1 RLPRG
6 GRARALLAA
15 AHLRRLDRA
24 GQPGPAPLH
33 VRPALGGVPH
43 GRVGGGAV
51 RSLEVA
57 GRRLRLCRRADRT
70 GVSLS
75 RVDQAGQ
82 GHSRHLAEPGGG
94 DGLRDRRPAH
104 PPRHLRP
111 GGRPGRRRRRPHRGD
126 RRHPARDGTDL
137 DLQVLPRHRPRGGRQ
152 LSRRPARR
160 DPARADRAGG
170 VALPDDP
177 ALGGRGLRVAGGHP
191 ARAADRAPRRPADVS
206 RHVALAAP
214 VVGGGAAVL
223 LALVIG
229 YPCLRLKG
237 PYFAIAMLGLNEVL
251 RALVSYFE
259 GLTGGGNGLSLP
271 TLDATVPIYYVMG
284 LTAVAVTV
292 LTYLIIT
299 SRFGLR
305 LM

>member
-1 RLPRG
+1 HGDALRRRCPPRADARFPRG

-33 VRPALGGVPH
+33 LRPALGGVPH
-43 GRVGGGAV
+43 RRVGGGAV

-57 GRRLRLCRRADRT
+57 GRRLRLCRRADRP
-70 GVSLS
+70 GLSLY
-75 RVDQAGQ
+75 RA
-82 GHSRHLAEPGGG
+82 
-94 DGLRDRRPAH
+94 
-104 PPRHLRP
+104 
-111 GGRPGRRRRRPHRGD
+111 
-126 RRHPARDGTDL
+126 
-137 DLQVLPRHRPRGGRQ
+137 
-152 LSRRPARR
+152 

-214 VVGGGAAVL
+214 VAVALALAAYPVVASGYEVRATLQIFMWIVLAGSWNLISGLTGYVSFGHVAFFGAGAYAGAILISKAGWPWLAAALVGGGAAVL

-237 PYFAIAMLGLNEVL
+237 PYF
-251 RALVSYFE
+251 
-259 GLTGGGNGLSLP
+259 
-271 TLDATVPIYYVMG
+271 
-284 LTAVAVTV
+284 
-292 LTYLIIT
+292 
-299 SRFGLR
+299 
-305 LM
+305 